1 MALIQ
6 CAECQKEVSD
16 SAIVCPACGYPLKII
31 KIKKPPRQYG
41 CGTLILLFIVAAI
54 VIGAYDQA
62 SAPPPAPLT
71 RKQQVESQFSSWN
84 GAHRNLEQR
93 VKAGL
98 KDPDSYEHIE
108 TRYTDKGDYISVYMK
123 YRAKNGFGGYVVE
136 TAVANCTLAG
146 VCVLPQ

>member
-6 CAECQKEVSD
+6 CGECQREVSD
-16 SAIVCPACGYPLKII
+16 SAIICPACGYPLKII
-31 KIKKPPRQYG
+31 NEKKPPRKYG
-41 CGTLILLFIVAAI
+41 CGTLILLFVVAAI
-54 VIGAYDQA
+54 VKGGYDQA

-71 RKQQVESQFSSWN
+71 RTQQIESQFSSWN
-84 GAHRNLEQR
+84 GAHRNLEET
-93 VKAGL
+93 VKARL

-108 TRYTDKGDYISVYMK
+108 TRYTDRGDYISVYMK

-146 VCVLPQ
+146 ACTSPR